1 MTDISNT
8 PDYDNLLNSIDS
20 LWSKA
25 KENAV
30 TAINTELLDANWAT
44 GRYIVEFEQ
53 DGHIRAEYGKKLLLN
68 LSRDLTSRQGKGFSR
83 SNLTYMRKLYIAFPK
98 RETLSHKLTWSH
110 YFELLKCEDEMEMQF
125 YYNEAI
131 NQRWKVRELK
141 RQIKSSLFHRL
152 ALSTDKKGVM
162 ALAHHGQQ
170 IMSAQDILH
179 DPYVLEFTGFPRKK
193 QYKEHELEQAL
204 KDNM

>member
-20 LWSKA
+20 LWAKA

-141 RQIKSSLFHRL
+141 RQIKSSSSGTQHRQKRSNGI
-152 ALSTDKKGVM
+152 STSWTTNHVSPRHSPRS
-162 ALAHHGQQ
+162 LC
-170 IMSAQDILH
+170 
-179 DPYVLEFTGFPRKK
+179 TGIYRIPS
-193 QYKEHELEQAL
+193 
-204 KDNM
+204 